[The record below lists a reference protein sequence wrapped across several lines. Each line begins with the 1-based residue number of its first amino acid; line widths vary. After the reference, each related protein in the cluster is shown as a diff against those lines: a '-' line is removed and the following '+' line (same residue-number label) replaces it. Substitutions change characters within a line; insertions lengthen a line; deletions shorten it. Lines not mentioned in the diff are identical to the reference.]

1 MPPAT
6 RLEHL
11 LYPWVYFAI
20 LPLFALTNASVGL
33 AGSDLGALFSNP
45 ALLGAFFGLVVG
57 KPLGIMAASFLV
69 VKLRAASL
77 PENVTW
83 MHMLGAAVL
92 GGVGFTMAI
101 FVANLA
107 YVDAATIAAAKL
119 GILLASL
126 VAGVAGFSL
135 LAVQAKSA
143 QKQGVAFMSIGPSE
157 MQRQTAGEEANAASE
172 RLLREID
179 DPEVIREVEQA
190 LTGCEGIAEVA
201 VSLKEKR

>member
-1 MPPAT
+1 M
-6 RLEHL
+6 EHL

-20 LPLFALTNASVGL
+20 LPLFALTNANVGL
-33 AGSDLGALFSNP
+33 AGSDLDALFSNP

-107 YVDAATIAAAKL
+107 YVDTATIAAAKL

-143 QKQGVAFMSIGPSE
+143 QKQGVAFMSLGPSE

-190 LTGCEGIAEVA
+190 LAGCEGIAEVA

>member
-1 MPPAT
+1 
-6 RLEHL
+6 
-11 LYPWVYFAI
+11 
-20 LPLFALTNASVGL
+20 
-33 AGSDLGALFSNP
+33 
-45 ALLGAFFGLVVG
+45 
-57 KPLGIMAASFLV
+57 
-69 VKLRAASL
+69 
-77 PENVTW
+77 
-83 MHMLGAAVL
+83 
-92 GGVGFTMAI
+92 MAI

-107 YVDAATIAAAKL
+107 YADAATVAAAKL

-143 QKQGVAFMSIGPSE
+143 QKQGVAFMSLGPSE

-190 LTGCEGIAEVA
+190 LAGCEGIAEVA
-201 VSLKEKR
+201 VRVEDAPAGK

>member
-1 MPPAT
+1 
-6 RLEHL
+6 
-11 LYPWVYFAI
+11 
-20 LPLFALTNASVGL
+20 
-33 AGSDLGALFSNP
+33 
-45 ALLGAFFGLVVG
+45 
-57 KPLGIMAASFLV
+57 MAASFLV

-143 QKQGVAFMSIGPSE
+143 QKQGVAFMSLGPSE
-157 MQRQTAGEEANAASE
+157 MQRQTLTETGNVASGGSSRNRRSRGHSRGGS
-172 RLLREID
+172 RLLRGA
-179 DPEVIREVEQA
+179 RA
-190 LTGCEGIAEVA
+190 LRKWR
-201 VSLKEKR
+201 SPREKRWRRRKSLPGALWV

>member
-1 MPPAT
+1 M
-6 RLEHL
+6 
-11 LYPWVYFAI
+11 
-20 LPLFALTNASVGL
+20 
-33 AGSDLGALFSNP
+33 
-45 ALLGAFFGLVVG
+45 VG

-69 VKLRAASL
+69 VKLGAASL

-107 YVDAATIAAAKL
+107 YVDTATIAAAKL

-143 QKQGVAFMSIGPSE
+143 QKQGVAFMSLGPSE
-157 MQRQTAGEEANAASE
+157 MQRQTAGEEANVASE

-190 LTGCEGIAEVA
+190 LAVCEGIAEVA